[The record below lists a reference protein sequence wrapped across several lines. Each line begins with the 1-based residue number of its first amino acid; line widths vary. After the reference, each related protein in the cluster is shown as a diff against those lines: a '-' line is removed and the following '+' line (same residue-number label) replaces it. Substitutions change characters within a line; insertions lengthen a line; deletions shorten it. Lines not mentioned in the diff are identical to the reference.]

1 MSETALYLDPE
12 QLCVGLYIHLDLS
25 WMDHSF
31 TFSNFKIRDEKQ
43 LAEVRALQLKRV
55 RYDPARSD
63 CRPRP
68 LPPVAEADASA
79 AQQPQPQPQQSLGA
93 RVAQQAK
100 QTRMEKLR
108 AVRQNL
114 VELDKKLEKASQT
127 ARNITRTLRNQPG
140 ETLVQ
145 AKSLVDEIVTVML
158 GDETVLMHALNGK
171 GGEDAYFH
179 ALNVTVLSVM
189 LARVLQLGR
198 EESLALGLGALLH
211 DIGKIDIPTK
221 ILLKT
226 EPLNKPELNLMQLH
240 CEYGVKHAERMD
252 VAGQVR
258 RIILEHHEFC
268 DGSGYPRHL
277 GKDQIGQLS
286 RIVCITNQ
294 YDNLCNPPN
303 LDNALT
309 PHEALS
315 RMFSQQRGRY
325 DEIAL
330 KAFIRC
336 LGVYPPGSIVQLS
349 NEMIGLVL
357 GVNPNK
363 PLRPTLIVH
372 DPDVPREEAIILDL
386 EEETELNISK
396 SLRPGQLPR
405 DIYNYLSPRQNVTYF
420 FAPQQ
425 AGGA

>member
-25 WMDHSF
+25 WMEHSF
-31 TFSNFKIRDEKQ
+31 TFSNFKIKDDKQ

-63 CRPRP
+63 CKP
-68 LPPVAEADASA
+68 LPPAPATSA
-79 AQQPQPQPQQSLGA
+79 NAPQPLRPTPQPSPEELA
-93 RVAQQAK
+93 AQQAK
-100 QTRMEKLR
+100 QARVEKLR

-114 VELDKKLEKASQT
+114 LELDKKLEKASQT
-127 ARNITRTLRNQPG
+127 AKNITRNLRNQPH
-140 ETLVQ
+140 ETRVQ
-145 AKSLVDEIVTVML
+145 AQALVDEMVTVML
-158 GDETVLMHALNGK
+158 GDENVVMHALNGK
-171 GGEDAYFH
+171 GGDDGYFH

-189 LARVLQLGR
+189 LARVLQLSR
-198 EESLALGLGALLH
+198 EDSLLLGLGALLH
-211 DIGKIDIPTK
+211 DIGKIDIPSK

-226 EPLNKPELNLMQLH
+226 EALNKPEQNLMQLH
-240 CEYGVKHAERMD
+240 CEYGVKHAERMG
-252 VAGQVR
+252 VPEQVS

-268 DGSGYPRHL
+268 DGSGYPRQL
-277 GKDQIGQLS
+277 SKERIGQLS

-372 DPDVPREEAIILDL
+372 DPDIPREEAIIVDL

-420 FAPQQ
+420 FTPQQ
-425 AGGA
+425 ASGA

>member
-31 TFSNFKIRDEKQ
+31 TFSNFKIRDDRQ

-63 CRPRP
+63 CKP
-68 LPPVAEADASA
+68 LPPAVANA
-79 AQQPQPQPQQSLGA
+79 AQPLRPAGQPSPKELA
-93 RVAQQAK
+93 AQQAK
-100 QTRMEKLR
+100 QARVEKLR
-108 AVRQNL
+108 AMRQNL
-114 VELDKKLEKASQT
+114 LELDKKLQKASHT
-127 ARNITRTLRNQPG
+127 ARNITRNVRNQPQ
-140 ETLVQ
+140 ETRVQ
-145 AKSLVDEIVTVML
+145 AQALVNEIVTVML
-158 GDETVLMHALNGK
+158 GDGTVLMHALNGK
-171 GGEDAYFH
+171 SGEDCYFH

-189 LARVLQLGR
+189 LARVLQLSR
-198 EESLALGLGALLH
+198 EESLLLGLGALLH
-211 DIGKIDIPTK
+211 DIGKVDIPSK

-226 EPLNKPELNLMQLH
+226 EALNKPEQNLMQRH
-240 CEYGVKHAERMD
+240 CEYGVKHAERMG
-252 VAGQVR
+252 VAEQVS
-258 RIILEHHEFC
+258 RIIQEHHEFC
-268 DGSGYPRHL
+268 DGSGYPRKL
-277 GKDQIGQLS
+277 TKERIDQLS

-294 YDNLCNPPN
+294 YDNLCNPLN
-303 LDNALT
+303 LDTALT

-336 LGVYPPGSIVQLS
+336 LGVYPPGCIVQLS

-372 DPDVPREEAIILDL
+372 DPDIPREEAIILDL

-420 FAPQQ
+420 FAQQQ
-425 AGGA
+425 ASGA